1 MINDLTNTA
10 ALLPPPTAIAMTAP
24 KTRMKNAQLT
34 CIQNR
39 ENTEH
44 SLILIIYYL
53 VTFKWVMVI
62 DTNHPNDLTEG
73 HHNAVTRT

>member
-39 ENTEH
+39 ENTE
-44 SLILIIYYL
+44 L
-53 VTFKWVMVI
+53 F
-62 DTNHPNDLTEG
+62 DTNNLLSCDL
-73 HHNAVTRT
+73 